1 MLFGCSTQCVAQKE
15 GVLTMIGVSHNSTL
29 KPTVV
34 KPHIFDK
41 SWKVQLKFDC
51 LTVMG

>member
-1 MLFGCSTQCVAQKE
+1 MRMIMLFGCSTQCVAQKE
-15 GVLTMIGVSHNSTL
+15 GVLTMIGVSHNS
-29 KPTVV
+29 VV

-51 LTVMG
+51 LMVMG